1 MAAEQGA
8 QFEPCLA
15 TTYQLAD
22 RLSAEG
28 AAPNTL
34 TTHTNSR
41 PGQQGAGGRPRGRPT
56 VHGSGLAGA
65 LASPEGWVPGSLA
78 RAPGGSPGSVALQEP
93 GALAGIPGWPPL
105 FPLSPHIWGR
115 HFLLP
120 GPAGQVSTQMESPTQ
135 GPPKESSPWKRHKAP
150 ARHRAR
156 GRRQASRG
164 PGPRRRQPGGGRG
177 RGPQQHLAAPARADA
192 QTHARAEEPSV
203 PGAPVRVLPSFLSL
217 SFLDSAPPG
226 SECCSDRTRRYSNP
240 GWGG

>member
-28 AAPNTL
+28 AAPNAL
-34 TTHTNSR
+34 TMHTNSR
-41 PGQQGAGGRPRGRPT
+41 PGPQGAGGRPRGRPT

-177 RGPQQHLAAPARADA
+177 RGPQQHLAAPAQADA
-192 QTHARAEEPSV
+192 QTHARAEEQR
-203 PGAPVRVLPSFLSL
+203 GRACRER
-217 SFLDSAPPG
+217 PPA
-226 SECCSDRTRRYSNP
+226 SSQAF
-240 GWGG
+240 

>member
-1 MAAEQGA
+1 M
-8 QFEPCLA
+8 
-15 TTYQLAD
+15 
-22 RLSAEG
+22 
-28 AAPNTL
+28 
-34 TTHTNSR
+34 
-41 PGQQGAGGRPRGRPT
+41 
-56 VHGSGLAGA
+56 HGSGLAGA

-177 RGPQQHLAAPARADA
+177 REPQQHLAARARADA
-192 QTHARAEEPSV
+192 HTHARAEEPSV
-203 PGAPVRVLPSFLSL
+203 PGAPARVLPSFLSL

-240 GWGG
+240 GKVSWGG

>member
-22 RLSAEG
+22 PALCRGRCSQRAHN
-28 AAPNTL
+28 AL

-41 PGQQGAGGRPRGRPT
+41 PGPQGAGSRPRGRPT

-65 LASPEGWVPGSLA
+65 LASPEGWVPDSLA

-164 PGPRRRQPGGGRG
+164 PGPRRPPAAGRRAG

-192 QTHARAEEPSV
+192 HTHARAEERQSR
-203 PGAPVRVLPSFLSL
+203 ACRER
-217 SFLDSAPPG
+217 PPA
-226 SECCSDRTRRYSNP
+226 SSQAF
-240 GWGG
+240 